1 MVILIKYLT
10 ALCFHFPI
18 SIEYCQLL
26 KAKIYFPDLH
36 LCNSGEVN
44 ITDHILC
51 RGVSLVQNPEVGFLS
66 QRHVH
71 PKFLQVQPRH
81 APQLCWLTFPHTH
94 VLLVLVV
101 LFSAFLFFSFF
112 LRLTEKNSVSLV
124 FAYYEGSGASS
135 ALNLLFICFGHFSL
149 GGVPFNRSPFIQNID
164 PI

>member
-71 PKFLQVQPRH
+71 PEFLQVQPRH
-81 APQLCWLTFPHTH
+81 ALQLCWLTFPHTH

-101 LFSAFLFFSFF
+101 LFSAFLFFFFFKTDGEKLCQFGFRLLRGKQSFLCLESF
-112 LRLTEKNSVSLV
+112 VHMLWP
-124 FAYYEGSGASS
+124 F
-135 ALNLLFICFGHFSL
+135 FFGWGTF
-149 GGVPFNRSPFIQNID
+149 Q
-164 PI
+164 

>member
-1 MVILIKYLT
+1 MILIKYLT

-71 PKFLQVQPRH
+71 RVFTGAAKARS
-81 APQLCWLTFPHTH
+81 AA
-94 VLLVLVV
+94 VLVD
-101 LFSAFLFFSFF
+101 FSSYPRFAGAGGFVFCLSFLFFF
-112 LRLTEKNSVSLV
+112 
-124 FAYYEGSGASS
+124 
-135 ALNLLFICFGHFSL
+135 
-149 GGVPFNRSPFIQNID
+149 
-164 PI
+164 